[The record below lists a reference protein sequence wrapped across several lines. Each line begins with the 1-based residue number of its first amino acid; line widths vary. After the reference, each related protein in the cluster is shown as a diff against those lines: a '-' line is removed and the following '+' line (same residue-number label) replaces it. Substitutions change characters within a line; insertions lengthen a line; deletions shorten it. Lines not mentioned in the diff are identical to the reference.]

1 MSEALVFCTKWSG
14 SEKYEWFWHEAD
26 VLLYA
31 LGQEVA
37 AKNMTSE
44 QAREVYAR
52 HYDVE
57 DTYLVKPEDIEDEK
71 AAYWKDWQ
79 NSYGSRDEVEED
91 LERAFGEYGNFPL
104 NEELDYLPNSMGFW
118 EEAARLGLEGVGFS
132 DDISPASGP
141 IFEAEDDAALAALR
155 EAFQGRYR
163 ILPCGEADNYVISSY
178 EDAIEFIER
187 MR

>member
-1 MSEALVFCTKWSG
+1 MSEALVFCTQWFG
-14 SEKYEWFWHEAD
+14 SERYEFFWHEAD

-31 LGQEVA
+31 LGREVE
-37 AKNMTSE
+37 AKAMTSE

-57 DTYLVKPEDIEDEK
+57 DTYLVRPQDIEDEK

-79 NSYGSRDEVEED
+79 KSYGSREEVEVD
-91 LERAFGEYGNFPL
+91 LEGAFGDYGNFPL
-104 NEELDYLPNSMGFW
+104 NEELDHLPNSIGFW
-118 EEAARLGLEGVGFS
+118 EEAVRLGLEGVGFS
-132 DDISPASGP
+132 DDVSPASGE
-141 IFEAEDDAALAALR
+141 IFEVEDDAALATLR

-163 ILPCGEADNYVISSY
+163 ILLCGEADNYVISTH

-187 MR
+187 VR